1 MHGTSSAYGMTS
13 VATLLPLAG
22 EANRILHEP
31 FDIETHKLCFINY
44 LEVVILSDGT
54 IEYAVPSHQEKLLD
68 LARQKRHWG
77 SIDAVWDIIPQYAD
91 VLDWLQDDTGAINV
105 WTQFFKGTANENQ
118 ANALRKLADARLY
131 LGPLPDENG
140 QCTIPLC
147 L

>member
-1 MHGTSSAYGMTS
+1 M
-13 VATLLPLAG
+13 ATLLPLAG
-22 EANRILHEP
+22 KANRILHEP

-68 LARQKRHWG
+68 LARQKRHWD
-77 SIDAVWDIIPQYAD
+77 SIDTVWGIIPQYAD
-91 VLDWLQDDTGAINV
+91 MLDWLQNDTGAINV

-118 ANALRKLADARLY
+118 TDALRKLANTGLY
-131 LGPLPDENG
+131 LGPLPDKNG
-140 QCTIPLC
+140 QCRIPLH